1 LIAARQVG
9 VRRGGRWLV
18 RDVSLEVAAG
28 EVVALLGPN
37 GAGKTTLLRVL
48 SAEEPPDEGEVDLLG
63 RPLQRWPA
71 RELGRMRAVLAQS
84 SSLDFGFTVFEVA
97 LMGRMPHVDFKETPH
112 DLQIVEGALQAAGVA
127 HLSERIYTT
136 LSGGERQRVQL
147 ARVMAQ
153 LGAPPAAVTGG
164 STAAPRLLLLD
175 EPTSNLDVAHQHAAL
190 ALARQQAR
198 SGAAVLAV
206 LHDLNLA
213 GQYAD
218 RLALMRDGHLVAC
231 GPPAQVLTF
240 ENIWRVF
247 EVDTL
252 VVPHPTLPVPLVVT
266 TGSGRDRA
274 QPPERMEA

>member
-1 LIAARQVG
+1 
-9 VRRGGRWLV
+9 
-18 RDVSLEVAAG
+18 VSLEVAAG

-48 SAEEPPDEGEVDLLG
+48 SGEEPPDEGQVQLLG
-63 RPLQRWPA
+63 RPLHRWPPRQLA
-71 RELGRMRAVLAQS
+71 RIRAVLSQS
-84 SSLDFGFTVFEVA
+84 CSLDFGFTVFEVA
-97 LMGRMPHVDFKETPH
+97 LMGRMPHVEHRETPR
-112 DLQIVEGALQAAGVA
+112 DLDIVGAALEAAGVA

-153 LGAPPAAVTGG
+153 LGEPPAAVAEPSGP
-164 STAAPRLLLLD
+164 PRLLLLD

-190 ALARQQAR
+190 TLARDQAR
-198 SGAAVLAV
+198 AGAAVLAV

-218 RLALMRDGHLVAC
+218 RLALLRDGQLVTC
-231 GPPAQVLTF
+231 GPPAEVLTF
-240 ENIWRVF
+240 DNIWRVF
-247 EVDTL
+247 EVNTL

-266 TGSGRDRA
+266 TGSGRDGA
-274 QPPERMEA
+274 LGPERMEA